1 MSRALSHLTCA
12 TGLLLATASCHNATS
27 PLQRREQRIYAI
39 QVPQRAAIGDTIRI
53 SFHNSSGV
61 CDRGLVFESQLM
73 PDGIRFVVSSVPAT
87 ADCLPL
93 GVGTI
98 VQDPFL
104 YVIGPPH
111 GAPFTLRFAEPG
123 EADSV
128 RVVAG
133 P

>member
-12 TGLLLATASCHNATS
+12 TALLLATPGCHDATS

-39 QVPQRAAIGDTIRI
+39 QIPQRAAVGDTIRI
-53 SFHNSSGV
+53 SFHNASGP
-61 CDRGLVFESQLM
+61 CDTGVVFDSQLM
-73 PDGIRFVVSSVPAT
+73 ADGVRFVVSSVPAT
-87 ADCLPL
+87 LDCIPSGAGEIIQL
-93 GVGTI
+93 
-98 VQDPFL
+98 PFL
-104 YVIGPPH
+104 YVVGPPH
-111 GAPFTLRFAEPG
+111 VAPFTVRFAEPG

>member
-12 TGLLLATASCHNATS
+12 TALLLATPGCHDATS

-39 QVPQRAAIGDTIRI
+39 QIPQRAAVGDTIRI
-53 SFHNSSGV
+53 SFHNASGP
-61 CDRGLVFESQLM
+61 CDTGVVFDSQLM
-73 PDGIRFVVSSVPAT
+73 ADGIRFVVSSVPAAT
-87 ADCLPL
+87 DCLPP

-98 VQDPFL
+98 VQLPFL
-104 YVIGPPH
+104 YVVGPPH
-111 GAPFTLRFAEPG
+111 VAPFTLRFAEPG
-123 EADSV
+123 EADSI